1 MLSSQQRM
9 FAKSI
14 LSLFAL
20 FLIIHSQPPNFEHSW
35 SRFTKQ
41 WIHEMQS
48 NKIIGS
54 SVAFIQSPTL
64 QKLEFY
70 GLADT
75 SKPVNQHTIYHW
87 ASITKTFTGIAI
99 MQLRDRGLLNLD
111 DSVVR
116 FIPEL
121 KEIYCEFGNI
131 SDITIRHLM
140 SHSAGLRDASWL
152 WGGDEVRCL

>member
-1 MLSSQQRM
+1 
-9 FAKSI
+9 
-14 LSLFAL
+14 
-20 FLIIHSQPPNFEHSW
+20 
-35 SRFTKQ
+35 
-41 WIHEMQS
+41 MQS